1 MTERFESIKKG
12 LEEALDYEKRCIEQN
27 AYEKQVSE
35 KDKTESFTNT
45 YSS

>member
-12 LEEALDYEKRCIEQN
+12 LEEALDYEK
-27 AYEKQVSE
+27 QVSE